1 MTKLENALIWL
12 YVKTWGK
19 FGDHIIE
26 EKDLWNFDD
35 VHLEK
40 AIMNL
45 AYPRRKENHERIRD
59 LTELIME
66 KFEYDGLAAF
76 REWSCV
82 IHDQFIES
90 FPRNVELDA
99 VLNEQA
105 MNSKQQLEVVKI
117 LEWDSSK
124 LIAFEKILPIRYKIF
139 DSFFSINI

>member
-40 AIMNL
+40 AIMSL

-82 IHDQFIES
+82 IHDQFIEY

-124 LIAFEKILPIRYKIF
+124 LNAFEKNSPDPLQNF
-139 DSFFSINI
+139 

>member
-124 LIAFEKILPIRYKIF
+124 LKF
-139 DSFFSINI
+139 DC

>member
-76 REWSCV
+76 REWSRV

-124 LIAFEKILPIRYKIF
+124 LNAFETNSPDPVQNF
-139 DSFFSINI
+139 

>member
-19 FGDHIIE
+19 FGDNIIE

-35 VHLEK
+35 VHLER
-40 AIMNL
+40 AIMGL
-45 AYPRRKENHERIRD
+45 AYPRKKEKRERVKD
-59 LTELIME
+59 LTKLIME
-66 KFEYDGLAAF
+66 KFEDGGLAAF

-90 FPRNVELDA
+90 FPRNVELVA

-124 LIAFEKILPIRYKIF
+124 LNAFEKNSPDPLQNF
-139 DSFFSINI
+139 

>member
-40 AIMNL
+40 AIMSL

-124 LIAFEKILPIRYKIF
+124 LNAFEKNSPDPLQNF
-139 DSFFSINI
+139 

>member
-90 FPRNVELDA
+90 FPRNVELDD

-124 LIAFEKILPIRYKIF
+124 LNAFEKNSPDPLQNF
-139 DSFFSINI
+139 

>member
-124 LIAFEKILPIRYKIF
+124 LNAFEKNSPDPLQNF
-139 DSFFSINI
+139 

>member
-1 MTKLENALIWL
+1 
-12 YVKTWGK
+12 
-19 FGDHIIE
+19 
-26 EKDLWNFDD
+26 
-35 VHLEK
+35 
-40 AIMNL
+40 
-45 AYPRRKENHERIRD
+45 
-59 LTELIME
+59 ME

-90 FPRNVELDA
+90 LPRNVELDA
-99 VLNEQA
+99 VYEQA

-124 LIAFEKILPIRYKIF
+124 LNAFEKILPIRYKIF

>member
-19 FGDHIIE
+19 FGDNIIK

-124 LIAFEKILPIRYKIF
+124 LNAFEKNSPDPLQNF
-139 DSFFSINI
+139 